1 MAILNAQSNITS
13 LVTPFCASGCTLKF
27 SLINK
32 LENAAGKPFPYLEY
46 RIRQGSTNLGAQGD
60 ACFLNYPPSATCGAN
75 LNLFTPLPLPF
86 TTVTAEG
93 VSYGFQRT
101 SSRNLL
107 QLTTSEELDFA
118 VFQ

>member
-13 LVTPFCASGCTLKF
+13 IATPFCASGCTLKF